1 MPNHVTNRLEIHC
14 EDKITM
20 GKIRMMIFDEDENK
34 KQKYTMSK
42 MLPLPVRFSGS
53 KAYSDYGYD
62 WCRAIWGCK
71 WDVYDDSMYDS
82 GNTITIYY
90 QTAWSPN
97 DRWIELLCLYIQE
110 TFIHLRKE
118 DRPSVSVKLQYYDYM
133 GDFGGTM
140 EWVPF
145 KNPKRQQYS
154 FMEFAKLYDND
165 LYEWA
170 IDMDKLR
177 GGVNEC
183 EEYGELPF

>member
-1 MPNHVTNRLEIHC
+1 
-14 EDKITM
+14 
-20 GKIRMMIFDEDENK
+20 
-34 KQKYTMSK
+34 
-42 MLPLPVRFSGS
+42 
-53 KAYSDYGYD
+53 
-62 WCRAIWGCK
+62 
-71 WDVYDDSMYDS
+71 
-82 GNTITIYY
+82 
-90 QTAWSPN
+90 
-97 DRWIELLCLYIQE
+97 
-110 TFIHLRKE
+110 LRKE